1 MIATSDGTRPAAK
14 PRGTTTEGPS
24 RGENVKGGRR
34 DKKTSG
40 YTGQVVIVQC
50 AAAEGSEEHFADDSQ
65 GVREQIPR
73 AGVEGPVYA
82 VVKYAR
88 IQKNFK
94 AELKRL
100 EMNIVDES
108 QSDEVWQIIKE
119 DLKRDKEVQW
129 YHRKPVKLDCGCLY
143 RLRSG
148 RRAMCWR
155 CMGYPYVAF
164 S

>member
-1 MIATSDGTRPAAK
+1 MALKEYANKYQELGWKA
-14 PRGTTTEGPS
+14 
-24 RGENVKGGRR
+24 VH
-34 DKKTSG
+34 
-40 YTGQVVIVQC
+40 
-50 AAAEGSEEHFADDSQ
+50 AE
-65 GVREQIPR
+65 
-73 AGVEGPVYA
+73 
-82 VVKYAR
+82 VKYAR

-164 S
+164 SCYGRWAVLAL